1 MVSLQKFNQSDCMIW
16 DTWSKLTNE
25 EERISI
31 TFNCHWT
38 EQQKQK
44 YFKIQRIRLQDMGH
58 VTSID
63 QLETSILH
71 FYRHF
76 PFGVETQTI
85 RSLIGRFFCHEAHK
99 KNIYIFSF
107 ENFSPFSC
115 SLVFLFPW
123 ASSFLSLPPS
133 LPLFFSV
140 FICLLSLTF
149 CSIDFIHCT
158 RFCHCLFVYL
168 ICLSD
173 YLHTHSLFA
182 LTGLKFSSCVNFYWP
197 WAGDSPPV
205 HFHLYQIILRSRL
218 LECPFRDLS
227 LGRG

>member
-1 MVSLQKFNQSDCMIW
+1 MIW

-25 EERISI
+25 EARISI

-115 SLVFLFPW
+115 SLLFLFPW
-123 ASSFLSLPPS
+123 ASSFLSLPPG
-133 LPLFFSV
+133 LPLRL
-140 FICLLSLTF
+140 FIITYLLFHWFHPLYSLLSL
-149 CSIDFIHCT
+149 
-158 RFCHCLFVYL
+158 FV
-168 ICLSD
+168 CLSN
-173 YLHTHSLFA
+173 LLIWLFTHSFFVCLNRSEVF
-182 LTGLKFSSCVNFYWP
+182 LLCELLLGLSRRLSSSAFP
-197 WAGDSPPV
+197 
-205 HFHLYQIILRSRL
+205 
-218 LECPFRDLS
+218 LEPDNTP
-227 LGRG
+227 

>member
-1 MVSLQKFNQSDCMIW
+1 MIW

-25 EERISI
+25 EARISI
-31 TFNCHWT
+31 TFNCHWI

-99 KNIYIFSF
+99 KKYICFPSKIFLHSLVHFSFFSF
-107 ENFSPFSC
+107 ERLLSILC
-115 SLVFLFPW
+115 HLVCL
-123 ASSFLSLPPS
+123 
-133 LPLFFSV
+133 

-205 HFHLYQIILRSRL
+205 HFHLYQIILHSRL